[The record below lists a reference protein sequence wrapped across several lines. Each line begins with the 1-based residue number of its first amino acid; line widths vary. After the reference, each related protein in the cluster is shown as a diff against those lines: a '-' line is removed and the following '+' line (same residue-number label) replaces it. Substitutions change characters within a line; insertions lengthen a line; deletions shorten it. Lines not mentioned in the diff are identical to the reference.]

1 MPHLAVAL
9 LPFLVQDPAPP
20 VAPKLETIA
29 ESSGYTRTSS
39 HAEVLAFCSALR
51 QRGAAIRLQEI
62 GASSGGLP
70 MLLCAAGAAAR
81 LDPSRVQRA
90 ELPVVYVQANIHGGE
105 VDGKEAI
112 LALLRDLLLGEEA
125 ALLERV
131 ALLVVPNYNPDGNDA
146 FGAAEKQRP
155 GQVGPDPVGQRANA
169 EGLDLNRDYVKAA
182 SPELRAVLAQV
193 LLPWDPD
200 VFIDLH
206 TTNGSHHGFTL
217 TYAPSLQPTP
227 GEGFLAPEHFVR
239 ERLLPRARRA
249 MQEQH
254 GFATFDYGNF
264 DRGSAPSAWETYEHR
279 PRFGTNY
286 AALRGRMG
294 ILSESYSYAD
304 YRTRIA
310 ASRAFVLELLRGIA
324 AHGAEIRSLHREHD
338 RRIARWG
345 ADPSSAPPLGIEFEM
360 MARPEAEVMLAGVM
374 ERGEDGR
381 MRRTGKLEPRR
392 VVVKDRFRATRHV
405 AYPAGFFLP
414 PSERRLREALT
425 RHGVITQ
432 NVLEPWS
439 GELERFEPLE
449 LRNQGRAFQARQM
462 LRVSGER
469 RLAPAEIPAGW
480 TWVSTAQP
488 LGLLV
493 STFLDPEYE
502 DGLIAWRECD
512 FEPARGVAF
521 PVLRAL
527 APPAGLVAR

>member
-1 MPHLAVAL
+1 MHHLAVAL
-9 LPFLVQDPAPP
+9 LAFFLQDPAPLL
-20 VAPKLETIA
+20 APKLETTA
-29 ESSGYTRTSS
+29 EASGYTRTSS
-39 HAEVLAFCSALR
+39 HAEVIAFCNSLR
-51 QRGAAIRLQEI
+51 ARGAAIRLQEI

-70 MLLCAAGAAAR
+70 MLLCATGAAAR
-81 LDPSRVQRA
+81 LDARRIQRA

-105 VDGKEAI
+105 VDGKEGI

-125 ALLERV
+125 PLLDRV
-131 ALLVVPNYNPDGNDA
+131 ALLVVPNYNPDGNDR
-146 FGAAEKQRP
+146 FGPASSARP
-155 GQVGPDPVGQRANA
+155 GQVGPDPVGGRYNA
-169 EGLDLNRDYVKAA
+169 GGLDLNRDYVKAA
-182 SPELRAVLAQV
+182 SPELRAVLAEV

-227 GEGFLAPEHFVR
+227 GEGFVAPEHFVR

-249 MQEQH
+249 LQEQH
-254 GFATFDYGNF
+254 GFASFDYGNF
-264 DRGSAPSAWETYEHR
+264 DRASAPSAWETYEHR

-310 ASRAFVLELLRGIA
+310 ASRAFVLELLREIA

-345 ADPSSAPPLGIEFEM
+345 AEPSSAPPLGIEFEM
-360 MARPEAEVMLAGVM
+360 AARPEAEVMLAGVM

-381 MRRTGKLEPRR
+381 ARPTGKLEPRS
-392 VVVKDRFRATRHV
+392 VVVKDRFRATRSV

-414 PSERRLREALT
+414 PSELRLREALT
-425 RHGVITQ
+425 RHGVIVQT
-432 NVLEPWS
+432 VLEPWS
-439 GELERFEPLE
+439 GELERFEPRE
-449 LRNQGRAFQARQM
+449 LRIQGRAFQERRL
-462 LRVSGER
+462 LRASGER
-469 RLAPAEIPAGW
+469 RLAATEIPAGW
-480 TWVSTAQP
+480 VWISSAQP

-493 STFLDPEYE
+493 SYFLDPEYE

-512 FEPARGVAF
+512 FEAQQGTAF